1 MIVGS
6 GGRVAC
12 GWLGTVCT
20 LGVMR
25 MERVGN
31 FDAADE
37 IARQRG
43 RAVGG
48 ALIASRRTLLV
59 RALCSR
65 VVMRADLR
73 TLVSSNLRILYALH
87 IRHHLDRRT
96 SNMMRRRSTSVARN
110 SLDNGKG
117 QADGA
122 ESKLRLARHL
132 VVRSP
137 HRAVVHV
144 VVEKDDVNATGGL
157 RIASH
162 AAAGYS
168 LQCLGARAKK
178 EESVH
183 GVQRELACPVPQLR
197 IKIARTRLLLQGSEG
212 VIKAQVPKTESLHSQ
227 RRTEPFSTDGKYM
240 PGKRA
245 LAGARETAQADDRA

>member
-1 MIVGS
+1 MLQTDSRPLPREPI
-6 GGRVAC
+6 RVRP
-12 GWLGTVCT
+12 L
-20 LGVMR
+20 
-25 MERVGN
+25 
-31 FDAADE
+31 
-37 IARQRG
+37 Q
-43 RAVGG
+43 
-48 ALIASRRTLLV
+48 S
-59 RALCSR
+59 LC
-65 VVMRADLR
+65 
-73 TLVSSNLRILYALH
+73 
-87 IRHHLDRRT
+87 HHLDRRT
-96 SNMMRRRSTSVARN
+96 SNVMRRRSTSVARN

-162 AAAGYS
+162 AAVCYS

-197 IKIARTRLLLQGSEG
+197 VKIARTRLLLQGSEG

-227 RRTEPFSTDGKYM
+227 RRTEPFSTDGKHM

-245 LAGARETAQADDRA
+245 LAGARETAQADDRARGPCPRRHYHTAFTFGPRLLHEAEIHYRDLINGPVLLMP

>member
-1 MIVGS
+1 
-6 GGRVAC
+6 
-12 GWLGTVCT
+12 
-20 LGVMR
+20 
-25 MERVGN
+25 
-31 FDAADE
+31 
-37 IARQRG
+37 
-43 RAVGG
+43 
-48 ALIASRRTLLV
+48 
-59 RALCSR
+59 
-65 VVMRADLR
+65 
-73 TLVSSNLRILYALH
+73 
-87 IRHHLDRRT
+87 
-96 SNMMRRRSTSVARN
+96 MRRRSTSVARN

-144 VVEKDDVNATGGL
+144 VVEKDDVNAAGGL

-183 GVQRELACPVPQLR
+183 GVQRELACLVPQLR
-197 IKIARTRLLLQGSEG
+197 IKVARSIRRATRTRRTRLLLQGSEG
-212 VIKAQVPKTESLHSQ
+212 VIKAQVPKTDPLHSQ
-227 RRTEPFSTDGKYM
+227 RRTEPFSTDGKHM

-245 LAGARETAQADDRA
+245 LAGARETAQADDRARGPCRHYYTAFTFTHTARCVEYGHHVFFTKPRLPYKI